1 MTRRIDYRA
10 TNITLASQP
19 AGVRLAVGGVTG
31 IAPFTAP
38 QSTGGRVTISAPA
51 STTVGGVAYTFVGW
65 SDGGAVSHE
74 VTVPTTATTY
84 TATYRTP

>member
-1 MTRRIDYRA
+1 M
-10 TNITLASQP
+10 
-19 AGVRLAVGGVTG
+19 
-31 IAPFTAP
+31 
-38 QSTGGRVTISAPA
+38 TISAPVSA
-51 STTVGGVAYTFVGW
+51 TVGGVAYTFVGW